1 MRLDVSVYVGILKKY
16 VLILVKEQPSC
27 QIDEP
32 VNKSKNKQAKSNSF
46 LLSCPFMWA
55 AIQGVA
61 PILGGHSD
69 FKWST
74 FRVSL
79 QTLNNLIQKIP
90 VPVPSCLSFSWFQMQ
105 SSQQCRSAVTASERG
120 LVPIRFSFHGGHW
133 TFRSLLVGDRVPV
146 WIIDQNYRLWH
157 FSFSWRNASLVCKV
171 SPAELSFLKVIPSV
185 TLWSQ
190 QGL

>member
-1 MRLDVSVYVGILKKY
+1 MTKSRSGLYCQWKIGLAREWEQAGKESQREIPSSFFHVPCTVCYQIVWPRLKIDLPTAENLDWKSVFPPQMIRLRK
-16 VLILVKEQPSC
+16 L
-27 QIDEP
+27 
-32 VNKSKNKQAKSNSF
+32 SF
-46 LLSCPFMWA
+46 IS
-55 AIQGVA
+55 
-61 PILGGHSD
+61 
-69 FKWST
+69 
-74 FRVSL
+74 
-79 QTLNNLIQKIP
+79 
-90 VPVPSCLSFSWFQMQ
+90 VPRPLSFSWFQMQ